1 MFDFAEIRSNLDV
14 RVGRRF
20 LGYAREEGPGRE
32 GGERPPGLRFLGSR
46 NFVFAYTY
54 GYGGVSCYMRAV
66 NKEMQ
71 NADYG
76 YGMQDSGFWI
86 GKYIAHWEGLS
97 APRQGLR

>member
-54 GYGGVSCYMRAV
+54 GYGGVSYYMRAV
-66 NKEMQ
+66 NKECKLGITDMVCRIL
-71 NADYG
+71 
-76 YGMQDSGFWI
+76 DSGLESALRI
-86 GKYIAHWEGLS
+86 G
-97 APRQGLR
+97 RD